1 MTLSPGEFRGH
12 FPGLDSYVHA
22 NNCSRG
28 ALSVEV
34 EAAMSEYLRSWREG
48 GSPWGEWMG
57 VWEEAR
63 AALAALIGSDPAQ
76 VALTDS
82 ASHAL
87 ALAVRAQPASAG
99 AVVIEAHN
107 FPSAFYLADALR
119 RDGYQVRFTADFPGQ
134 TPLERT
140 RAALPG
146 AALLVLAQVSF
157 QTGELLDVPA
167 YVACARE
174 YGCAVAL
181 DGYQA
186 LGIVPTDV
194 AALGVAY
201 YLSGTHKYLLGSEGF
216 AFLYAQGDS
225 GSPHAPGWMAAAD
238 PIGMNLVERELSPG
252 ARRFETGTPNVVGA
266 YACRAALGLLNQ
278 VPAQQRLA
286 QVQACVSLVRQ
297 AAQQAGLR
305 VVTPAEPSRFAAMIA
320 LSTPDSGRT
329 ASEMHRSGLLVSAR
343 GPVVRVSFHA
353 YNTLSEAQRLADW
366 ISAHPQQFES
376 TSGQQEPLQ
385 KEPS

>member
-1 MTLSPGEFRGH
+1 MSLSPGKFRRH
-12 FPGLDSYVHA
+12 FPGLDAYVHA

-34 EAAMSEYLRSWREG
+34 ETAFGEYLRSWREG

-63 AALAALIGSDPAQ
+63 AALAALIGSAPAQ

-87 ALAVRAQPASAG
+87 ALAMRAQPPEAG

-119 RDGYQVRFTADFPGQ
+119 RDGYQVRFTADYPGE

-167 YVACARE
+167 YVACAQE
-174 YGCAVAL
+174 YGCEVAL

-194 AALGVAY
+194 TALGVAY

-216 AFLYAQGDS
+216 AFLYARAGS

-238 PIGMNLVERELSPG
+238 PIGMDLVKRELSPG
-252 ARRFETGTPNVVGA
+252 ARRFETGTPNVAGA
-266 YACRAALGLLNQ
+266 YACRAALGLLEQ
-278 VPAQQRLA
+278 VPAPQRLA

-297 AAQQAGLR
+297 AAQGAGLQ

-320 LSTPDSGRT
+320 LATPDSGRT
-329 ASEMHRSGLLVSAR
+329 AADMHRSGLLVSAR
-343 GPVVRVSFHA
+343 GPVVRISFHV
-353 YNTLSEAQRLADW
+353 YNTLDEAQRLADW
-366 ISAHPQQFES
+366 IGAHPQQFRNV
-376 TSGQQEPLQ
+376 SGPHAHLQ